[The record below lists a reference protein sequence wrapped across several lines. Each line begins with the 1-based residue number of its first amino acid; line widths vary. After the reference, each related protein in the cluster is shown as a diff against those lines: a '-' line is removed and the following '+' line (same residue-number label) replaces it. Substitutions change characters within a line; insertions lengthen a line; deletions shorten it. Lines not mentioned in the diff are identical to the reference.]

1 MKRYDNLRINVFFGL
16 VLLLSGLILY
26 RLFVLS
32 VLKNSFYSL
41 TAEAQNENVANI
53 LARGNIYVKD
63 GLNLELPAVVTR
75 ILGIDAGMIE
85 KTIAGGGDAMKILAR
100 NLTNEQVAEIKNL
113 KIKGLGITYETVR
126 FYPGGSF
133 ASAVIGFLGYSE
145 NGRAGQYGAE
155 AFFEKELL
163 TTTLS

>member
-63 GLNLELPAVVTR
+63 GETI
-75 ILGIDAGMIE
+75 ILGGLITENQLEERNNTPLLDKIPLARKLFSRRE
-85 KTIAGGGDAMKILAR
+85 KSAKRSELVVFITPHIITSSRTPPSMKPKIAGGAM
-100 NLTNEQVAEIKNL
+100 
-113 KIKGLGITYETVR
+113 
-126 FYPGGSF
+126 
-133 ASAVIGFLGYSE
+133 
-145 NGRAGQYGAE
+145 
-155 AFFEKELL
+155 
-163 TTTLS
+163 

>member
-1 MKRYDNLRINVFFGL
+1 
-16 VLLLSGLILY
+16 
-26 RLFVLS
+26 
-32 VLKNSFYSL
+32 
-41 TAEAQNENVANI
+41 
-53 LARGNIYVKD
+53 
-63 GLNLELPAVVTR
+63 
-75 ILGIDAGMIE
+75 
-85 KTIAGGGDAMKILAR
+85 MKILAR

-155 AFFEKELL
+155 AFFEKELSGL
-163 TTTLS
+163 TGQKASVFAGNSAKKVLAHALEFDKKNKEANKLF